1 MKLLRAQ
8 WDRCAAIAAVL
19 VGLVSLLIGWIGV
32 SGTAYI
38 AEQMSF
44 VASGGLFGV
53 FALGVGAALWLSA
66 DLRDEWRKL
75 DSVEQLLATALDRL
89 GPAPDAAGQAA
100 SRGAIAAPEVEVLG
114 GAQDEAVAGRRTPR
128 RVAKAAT
135 GQ

>member
-8 WDRCAAIAAVL
+8 WDRCAAIAAVV
-19 VGLVSLLIGWIGV
+19 VGLVSLLLGWIGV
-32 SGTAYI
+32 SGTAYV

-53 FALGVGAALWLSA
+53 FSLGIGAALWLSA

-75 DSVEQLLATALDRL
+75 DSVEQVLVAALDRL
-89 GPAPDAAGQAA
+89 PISDEVAIPHPPRPLVDEGEQ
-100 SRGAIAAPEVEVLG
+100 GALA
-114 GAQDEAVAGRRTPR
+114 EAMRPRRTAR
-128 RVAKAAT
+128 RVAKAAA